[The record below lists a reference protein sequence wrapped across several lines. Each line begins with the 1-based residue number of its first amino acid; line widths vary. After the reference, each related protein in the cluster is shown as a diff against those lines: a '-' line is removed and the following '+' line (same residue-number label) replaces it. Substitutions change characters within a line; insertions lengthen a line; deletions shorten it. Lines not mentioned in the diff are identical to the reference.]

1 MQKKRGFKSSTKQ
14 PKPSATAV
22 SKAATVIQ
30 FKSADQVV
38 LPTTLRVLD
47 AFLAASY
54 LDINSDTYHI
64 VHNKPRVN
72 SVAVVALH
80 FNSIPIVP
88 SVDADFCTP
97 EQCTWRWHRGEV
109 LVGSNHVF
117 TPSLCDVG
125 HALTITC
132 IPPPPA
138 TASTNAS
145 PPASAIIVHTAAVQ
159 ACPDRSVF
167 HSRQIL
173 GRTTPSDDVVRLM
186 TYNILYAKYARAD
199 RDFNRMYP
207 YAAPGVLQEAYR
219 MPLVALEILESQPHV
234 VCMQEMG
241 ETICQTYFEPMLRGY
256 VGLYAG
262 KVGSTP
268 EGCAIF
274 VRTDTFDVV
283 ESDSVAFGAAVD
295 LLPPS
300 SPVATFLRRHPQVA
314 TATRQVPSIGQ
325 LVTLRDKRQ
334 GHVVLVANT
343 HMFYRA
349 DANIVRLVQTVLF
362 TAAIQAK
369 VAKWTNAEATKVR
382 VIVAGDLNARPTT
395 SSISFLLD
403 GQVGSE
409 HEDVKLA
416 RAFRWRAEGAT
427 VDQNDGITS
436 TTAVNEDEAAIVFT
450 HSLTLTRAIET
461 EFTTYLKN
469 HEFTFQDTL
478 DYILVDPHLFNVVQT
493 FPLFTHEQV
502 AVEQSL
508 PSTVFPS
515 DHVSLICDVQYT

>member
-88 SVDADFCTP
+88 SV
-97 EQCTWRWHRGEV
+97 
-109 LVGSNHVF
+109 
-117 TPSLCDVG
+117 
-125 HALTITC
+125 
-132 IPPPPA
+132 
-138 TASTNAS
+138 
-145 PPASAIIVHTAAVQ
+145 
-159 ACPDRSVF
+159 
-167 HSRQIL
+167 L

-409 HEDVKLA
+409 HEDIK
-416 RAFRWRAEGAT
+416 AT
-427 VDQNDGITS
+427 ESHQ
-436 TTAVNEDEAAIVFT
+436 
-450 HSLTLTRAIET
+450 
-461 EFTTYLKN
+461 
-469 HEFTFQDTL
+469 
-478 DYILVDPHLFNVVQT
+478 
-493 FPLFTHEQV
+493 PL
-502 AVEQSL
+502 
-508 PSTVFPS
+508 P
-515 DHVSLICDVQYT
+515 